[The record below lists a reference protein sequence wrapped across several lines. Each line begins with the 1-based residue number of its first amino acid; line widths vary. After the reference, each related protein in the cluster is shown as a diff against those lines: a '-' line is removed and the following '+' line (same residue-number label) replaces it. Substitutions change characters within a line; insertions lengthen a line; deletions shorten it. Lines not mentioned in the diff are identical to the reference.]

1 MPNTNGATVLAPDAN
16 GEWLYDPSYRTAAAF
31 VTLCEAALVER
42 PGMPAADRAR
52 YEALIEQAE
61 AVLLLGDVLIERGA
75 REHSAGEPSSPWR
88 RRFSVAARGA
98 TGNSH

>member
-61 AVLLLGDVLIERGA
+61 AVLLLGDVLIEREALDHTINRVVEVAEDGTVEV
-75 REHSAGEPSSPWR
+75 RDWPSP
-88 RRFSVAARGA
+88 A
-98 TGNSH
+98 